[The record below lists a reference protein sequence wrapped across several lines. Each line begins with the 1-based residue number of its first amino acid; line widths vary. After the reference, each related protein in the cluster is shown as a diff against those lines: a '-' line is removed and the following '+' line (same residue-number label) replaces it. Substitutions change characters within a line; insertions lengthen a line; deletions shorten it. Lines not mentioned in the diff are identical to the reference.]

1 MIIYKT
7 FLKVLNKCKFPI
19 ILYTGI
25 LLFFAGV
32 NMSANDQTMD
42 FTATKP
48 DILIINNDKEEGI
61 TKDFIDYL
69 KENTTV
75 RADIENS
82 EQAIKDA
89 IFYRDI
95 SYIIYIPENFG
106 DDLLAGKN
114 PELQFK
120 STGEYHSTLA
130 GMITE
135 RYVKTANKYIESGV
149 TGEELYTKIKE
160 TLDKKADVE
169 ITSKL
174 DTKSLDRLTFYFN
187 FSAYSFIAI
196 SIYVISTIILIFKS
210 EKINKRTVI
219 GSTDYKKINTKLLIA
234 NTGFLLLIWAFYVIM
249 AKVLIGDVTFSTQG
263 LYMILNSLIFLS
275 STVTLG
281 FLLSMFVKNKN
292 TITALVN
299 IIGIGSSFLCGV
311 FVPMELLP
319 DFVLKIAHVLPAYW
333 FVKNNELIGDT
344 EVFTGEV
351 LKNIGIN
358 AAIVLGFAILFFIVT
373 NIVSRKK
380 LKVE

>member
-7 FLKVLNKCKFPI
+7 FLKILNKCKFPI

-32 NMSANDQTMD
+32 NMTSNDQSMD
-42 FTATKP
+42 FTAEKP
-48 DILIINNDKEEGI
+48 DILIINYDKEEGI
-61 TKDFIDYL
+61 TKNFIDYL

-75 RADIENS
+75 RTDIENN

-95 SYIIYIPENFG
+95 SYIIYIPKNFG
-106 DDLLAGKN
+106 EDLLAGKN

-120 STGEYHSTLA
+120 STGEYQSTLA
-130 GMITE
+130 NMITE
-135 RYVKTANKYIESGV
+135 RYIKTANKYIEDCAQD
-149 TGEELYTKIKE
+149 EELYSKIKE
-160 TLDKKADVE
+160 TLDKKADIE

-174 DTKSLDRLTFYFN
+174 DTHSLGRLTRYFN

-196 SIYVISTIILIFKS
+196 SIHVISTIILIFRG

-234 NTGFLLLIWAFYVIM
+234 NTGFLLLIWVFYIIM

-263 LYMILNSLIFLS
+263 LYMILNSLVFLS

-281 FLLSMFVKNKN
+281 FLLSIFVKNKN
-292 TITALVN
+292 TITALIN
-299 IIGIGSSFLCGV
+299 IVGLGSSFLCGV
-311 FVPMELLP
+311 FVPMEFLP
-319 DFVLKIAHVLPAYW
+319 NFVLKIAHVLPAYW
-333 FVKNNELIGDT
+333 FVKNNELIGNT

-351 LKNIGIN
+351 LKNMGIN
-358 AAIVLGFAILFFIVT
+358 AAVVLGFAILFFILT
-373 NIVSRKK
+373 NIVSRRK

>member
-25 LLFFAGV
+25 LLLFAGV

-69 KENTTV
+69 KENTNV
-75 RADIENS
+75 RTDIENN

-89 IFYRDI
+89 IFYRDV
-95 SYIIYIPENFG
+95 SYIIYIPENFSE
-106 DDLLAGKN
+106 DMLDGKN
-114 PELQFK
+114 PELQYK
-120 STGEYHSTLA
+120 STGEYQSTLA
-130 GMITE
+130 NMIVE
-135 RYVKTANKYIESGV
+135 RYIKVANKYIESGES
-149 TGEELYTKIKE
+149 GEELYSKIKE
-160 TLDKKADVE
+160 TVDKKADVE
-169 ITSKL
+169 VTSKL

-196 SIYVISTIILIFKS
+196 SIYAISTIILIFRS

-219 GSTDYKKINTKLLIA
+219 GSTDHKKINTKLLIA
-234 NTGFLLLIWAFYVIM
+234 NTGFMLFIWLFYVIM

-281 FLLSMFVKNKN
+281 FLISMFVKNKN
-292 TITALVN
+292 TITAFVN
-299 IIGIGSSFLCGV
+299 IIGLGSSFLCGV
-311 FVPMELLP
+311 FVPMEYLP

-344 EVFTGEV
+344 EVFTGEI
-351 LKNIGIN
+351 LKNMGIN
-358 AAIVLGFAILFFIVT
+358 AAVVLGFAIVFFILT
-373 NIVSRKK
+373 NIVSKK
-380 LKVE
+380 KVKID

>member
-75 RADIENS
+75 RTDIENS
-82 EQAIKDA
+82 EHAIKDA

-299 IIGIGSSFLCGV
+299 IIGLGSSFLCGV
-311 FVPMELLP
+311 FVPMEFLP
-319 DFVLKIAHVLPAYW
+319 GFVIKIAHVLPAYW
-333 FVKNNELIGDT
+333 FVKNNELIGNT

-351 LKNIGIN
+351 LKNMGIN
-358 AAIVLGFAILFFIVT
+358 AAVVLGFAILFFIVT

-380 LKVE
+380 LQVE

>member
-19 ILYTGI
+19 ILYTG
-25 LLFFAGV
+25 LLLLFAGV
-32 NMSANDQTMD
+32 NVSTNDQTID
-42 FTATKP
+42 FSATKP

-75 RADIENS
+75 RTDIENS

-106 DDLLAGKN
+106 EDLLAGKN

-120 STGEYHSTLA
+120 STGEYQSTLA
-130 GMITE
+130 SMITE
-135 RYVKTANKYIESGV
+135 RYVKTANKYIESGE

-160 TLDKKADVE
+160 TLDKKAEVE

-174 DTKSLDRLTFYFN
+174 DTKTLDRLTFYFN

-234 NTGFLLLIWAFYVIM
+234 NTGFLLLIWAFYVVM
-249 AKVLIGDVTFSTQG
+249 AKVLIGDITFSTQG
-263 LYMILNSLIFLS
+263 LYMILNSLVFLC

-281 FLLSMFVKNKN
+281 FLLSIFVKNKN
-292 TITALVN
+292 TITAFVN
-299 IIGIGSSFLCGV
+299 IIGLGSSFLCGV

-319 DFVLKIAHVLPAYW
+319 DFVLKIAHILPAYW

-344 EVFTGEV
+344 EVFTSEV
-351 LKNIGIN
+351 LKNIGLN
-358 AAIVLGFAILFFIVT
+358 AAVVLGFAILFFIVT
-373 NIVSRKK
+373 NMVSKRR

>member
-7 FLKVLNKCKFPI
+7 FLKILNKCKFPI

-32 NMSANDQTMD
+32 NMTSNDQSMD
-42 FTATKP
+42 FTAEKP
-48 DILIINNDKEEGI
+48 DILIINYDKEEGI
-61 TKDFIDYL
+61 TKNFIDYL

-75 RADIENS
+75 RTDIENN

-95 SYIIYIPENFG
+95 SYIIYIPKNFG
-106 DDLLAGKN
+106 EDLPAGKN

-120 STGEYHSTLA
+120 STGEYQSTLA
-130 GMITE
+130 NMITE
-135 RYVKTANKYIESGV
+135 RYIKTANKYIEDGAQD
-149 TGEELYTKIKE
+149 EELYSKIEE
-160 TLDKKADVE
+160 TLDKKADIE

-174 DTKSLDRLTFYFN
+174 DTHSLGRLTRYFN

-196 SIYVISTIILIFKS
+196 SIHVISTIILIFRG

-234 NTGFLLLIWAFYVIM
+234 NTGFLLLIWVFYIIM

-263 LYMILNSLIFLS
+263 LYMILNSLVFLS

-281 FLLSMFVKNKN
+281 FLLSIFVKNKN

-299 IIGIGSSFLCGV
+299 IIGLGSSFLCGV
-311 FVPMELLP
+311 FVPMEFLP

-344 EVFTGEV
+344 EVFTGEI

-358 AAIVLGFAILFFIVT
+358 AAVVLGFAIVFFILT

>member
-7 FLKVLNKCKFPI
+7 FLKILNKCKFPI

-25 LLFFAGV
+25 LIFFAGV
-32 NMSANDQTMD
+32 NMTSNDQSMD
-42 FTATKP
+42 FTAEKP
-48 DILIINNDKEEGI
+48 DILIINYDKEEGI
-61 TKDFIDYL
+61 TKNFIDYL

-75 RADIENS
+75 RTDIENN

-95 SYIIYIPENFG
+95 SYIIYIPKNFG
-106 DDLLAGKN
+106 EDLLAGKN

-120 STGEYHSTLA
+120 STGEYQSTLA
-130 GMITE
+130 NMITE
-135 RYVKTANKYIESGV
+135 RYIKTANKYIEDGAQD
-149 TGEELYTKIKE
+149 EELYSKIKE
-160 TLDKKADVE
+160 TIDKKADIE

-174 DTKSLDRLTFYFN
+174 DTHSLGRLTRYFN

-196 SIYVISTIILIFKS
+196 SIHVISTIILIFRG

-234 NTGFLLLIWAFYVIM
+234 NTGFLLIVWAFYVIM

-263 LYMILNSLIFLS
+263 LYMILNSLVFLS

-281 FLLSMFVKNKN
+281 FLLSIFVKNKN
-292 TITALVN
+292 TITALIN
-299 IIGIGSSFLCGV
+299 IVGLGSSFLCGV
-311 FVPMELLP
+311 FVPMEFLP
-319 DFVLKIAHVLPAYW
+319 NFVLKIAHVLPAYW
-333 FVKNNELIGDT
+333 FVKNNELIGNT

-351 LKNIGIN
+351 LKNMGIN
-358 AAIVLGFAILFFIVT
+358 AAVVLGFAILFFILT

>member
-7 FLKVLNKCKFPI
+7 FLKILNKCKFPI

-32 NMSANDQTMD
+32 NMTSNDQSMD
-42 FTATKP
+42 FTAEKP
-48 DILIINNDKEEGI
+48 DILIINYDKEEGI
-61 TKDFIDYL
+61 TKNFIDYL

-75 RADIENS
+75 RTDIENN

-95 SYIIYIPENFG
+95 SYIIYIPKNFG
-106 DDLLAGKN
+106 EDLPAGKN

-120 STGEYHSTLA
+120 STGEYQSTLA
-130 GMITE
+130 NMITE
-135 RYVKTANKYIESGV
+135 RYIKTANKYIEDGAQD
-149 TGEELYTKIKE
+149 EELYSKIEE
-160 TLDKKADVE
+160 TLDKKADIE

-174 DTKSLDRLTFYFN
+174 DTHSLGRLTRYFN

-196 SIYVISTIILIFKS
+196 SIHVISTIILIFRG

-234 NTGFLLLIWAFYVIM
+234 NTGFLLLIWVFYIIM

-263 LYMILNSLIFLS
+263 LYMILNSLVFLS

-281 FLLSMFVKNKN
+281 FLLSIFVKNKN
-292 TITALVN
+292 TITALIN
-299 IIGIGSSFLCGV
+299 IVGLGSSFLCGV
-311 FVPMELLP
+311 FVPMEFLP
-319 DFVLKIAHVLPAYW
+319 NFVLKIAHVLPAYW

-344 EVFTGEV
+344 EVFTGEI

-358 AAIVLGFAILFFIVT
+358 AAVVLGFAIVFFILT